1 MELIVTPGSTPDGPL
16 TDRVLMLNT
25 EKATRFQCYGFS
37 VTRNNPIQ
45 IVPAHAQEYPLR
57 RALEAGTLLDVTG
70 QEDTRTNKISA
81 AIEKAIKAGNLST
94 VEEGE
99 EAGPKA
105 FIGTDAK
112 GNSYVIVPK
121 DEEEYQQ
128 IQDELRQNGFIRRK
142 KPKPAE
148 VTGLSAIYEE
158 DLPPE
163 PECQPQA

>member
-1 MELIVTPGSTPDGPL
+1 
-16 TDRVLMLNT
+16 MLNT
-25 EKATRFQCYGFS
+25 EKAPRFQCYGFS

-45 IVPAHAQEYPLR
+45 IVPAHAQEFPLR
-57 RALEAGTLLDVTG
+57 RALEAGILLDVTG
-70 QEDTRTNKISA
+70 KEDTRGNKIIA
-81 AIEKAIKAGNLST
+81 AIDKAIKAGTLTS

-105 FIGTDAK
+105 LIGTDAK

-121 DEEEYQQ
+121 DEEDYQR
-128 IQDELRQNGFIRRK
+128 IQEELRLNGFIRRE
-142 KPKPAE
+142 KPKS
-148 VTGLSAIYEE
+148 VDFTGLSAIYEQ